1 MVVRPAEAED
11 RPQLLELI
19 RGYFAFYRVP
29 FPAGSKVDR
38 LLDLLERDST
48 LGVQLVATEGGRLHG
63 FASLYACLDTLIA
76 DRILVMN
83 DLFVDPSSRN
93 RGTGAALFDA
103 SLAYASAHG
112 YDWIATAAA
121 AVRGSPTARPSAI
134 APGTERRRRTS
145 GALSLAL
152 GCRLAAALRRQSGLL
167 DAGPQRRHEVLHP
180 GSRRHLDPRRPG

>member
-103 SLAYASAHG
+103 SLAYVSAHG
-112 YDWIATAAA
+112 YARLDWVTAADNHDA
-121 AVRGSPTARPSAI
+121 QRFYDRHGGRRGPWISYSATV
-134 APGTERRRRTS
+134 GNRS
-145 GALSLAL
+145 G
-152 GCRLAAALRRQSGLL
+152 
-167 DAGPQRRHEVLHP
+167 H
-180 GSRRHLDPRRPG
+180 